1 MMPDNNEN
9 SEIKKEEEG
18 DEDEGNPFF
27 FDPTV
32 DDDGKEIKYKEDI
45 YVALIKAAS
54 LPLLTYIVR
63 SFCIAV
69 IIYFLNLNL
78 QIGFIPILLF
88 IALFPSGRKELYEI
102 YGEFNCRLFHF
113 EHKTDKEEGSE
124 S

>member
-9 SEIKKEEEG
+9 SEIKKEEEEEEGEGEHEG
-18 DEDEGNPFF
+18 DPFF

-32 DDDGKEIKYKEDI
+32 DDDGKEIKDKEDI

-54 LPLLTYIVR
+54 LPLLTYVVR
-63 SFCIAV
+63 SFCVAV

-88 IALFPSGRKELYEI
+88 TAFFPSGRKELYEI
-102 YGEFNCRLFHF
+102 YYEFKCRLVHF
-113 EHKTDKEEGSE
+113 EHKTGPE